1 MGGAGVGEAVKYV
14 VNTKFGQSF
23 VAGGVVEGVKAVHE
37 DAGNL
42 LGGILDLAMADPD
55 EDALDNPYFV
65 QNGHDGES
73 HQTNRYLSAKKG
85 LGVVATIGTS
95 LLDAGGYTGGANAI
109 QSSVVWYRINA
120 LFERMVPASRR
131 AKPPQYAAWY
141 SWTLAKKTVPSG
153 SLEIQMKRI
162 LRQKMYGAAGGATKV
177 GIAFGTGGLLG
188 IFVNAASSQL
198 QETLD
203 AIFGQ
208 DVQTLAQGLHWY
220 AFLESTVGR
229 VYGGGKGPA
238 LRILEVLWQ
247 QFALGHGAIV
257 AIADVVREP
266 RGWLVIADLLN

>member
-1 MGGAGVGEAVKYV
+1 MGGPGEAVKYV

-42 LGGILDLAMADPD
+42 LGGILELAMADPD
-55 EDALDNPYFV
+55 GDALDNPYFV

-73 HQTNRYLSAKKG
+73 PVTNRYLGAKKG
-85 LGVVATIGTS
+85 LGIVGTIGTA
-95 LLDAGGYTGGANAI
+95 LLDAGGYTSGASAV

-131 AKPPQYAAWY
+131 AKPAQYAAWY
-141 SWTLAKKTVPSG
+141 SWTVAQKAVPSG
-153 SLEIQMKRI
+153 SLETQMTRI
-162 LRQKMYGAAGGATKV
+162 LREKMYGAAGGATKA

-220 AFLESTVGR
+220 GFREAVVGS
-229 VYGGGKGPA
+229 VHGGGRGPA

-247 QFALGHGAIV
+247 QFALGHGGIV

>member
-1 MGGAGVGEAVKYV
+1 MGGPGEAVKYV

-42 LGGILDLAMADPD
+42 LGGVLELAMADAD
-55 EDALDNPYFV
+55 EAALDNPYFA

-73 HQTNRYLSAKKG
+73 PVTNRYLRAKRC
-85 LGVVATIGTS
+85 LGVVGTIGTA
-95 LLDAGGYTGGANAI
+95 LLDVGGYTSGASAV

-131 AKPPQYAAWY
+131 AQPPQYAAWY
-141 SWTLAKKTVPSG
+141 SWTVAKKAVPSG
-153 SLEIQMKRI
+153 SLEIQMTRI
-162 LRQKMYGAAGGATKV
+162 LRQKMYGAAGGATKA

-198 QETLD
+198 QERLD

-220 AFLESTVGR
+220 AFRESVVGG
-229 VYGGGKGPA
+229 VHGGGKGPS
-238 LRILEVLWQ
+238 LRILELLWQ
-247 QFALGHGAIV
+247 QFALGHGGIV
-257 AIADVVREP
+257 SIANVVREP